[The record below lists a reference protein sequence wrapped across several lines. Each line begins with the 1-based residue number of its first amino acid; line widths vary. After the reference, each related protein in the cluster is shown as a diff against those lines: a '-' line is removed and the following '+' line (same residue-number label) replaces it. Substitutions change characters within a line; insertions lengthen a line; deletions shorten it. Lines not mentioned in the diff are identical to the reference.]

1 MKPRLS
7 RIRRSAIFLALA
19 LLLALPATPASARD
33 SATPAHSP
41 VAAGQP
47 QSPERMTFK
56 IGLSPG
62 EVPGGGD
69 AEASGRAWMILL
81 PEAESVCYLIKWKQL
96 EGVVTA
102 AHIHAAAKGLT
113 GPHHIDLF
121 NDLSL
126 SDTKDRTSSCVK
138 VQHGGHG
145 GHLSAQDKIWAV
157 IAAPENYYL
166 NVHSSAFP
174 AGAIRGQLG

>member
-1 MKPRLS
+1 
-7 RIRRSAIFLALA
+7 
-19 LLLALPATPASARD
+19 
-33 SATPAHSP
+33 
-41 VAAGQP
+41 
-47 QSPERMTFK
+47 
-56 IGLSPG
+56 
-62 EVPGGGD
+62 
-69 AEASGRAWMILL
+69 MILL

-126 SDTKDRTSSCVK
+126 SDAKDRTSSCVK

-145 GHLSAQDKIWAV
+145 GHVSAQDKICSISKDFVEQLAALVSQSSLDQVLGWNLVDDDEIDGDVAI
-157 IAAPENYYL
+157 IASATQPE
-166 NVHSSAFP
+166 
-174 AGAIRGQLG
+174 